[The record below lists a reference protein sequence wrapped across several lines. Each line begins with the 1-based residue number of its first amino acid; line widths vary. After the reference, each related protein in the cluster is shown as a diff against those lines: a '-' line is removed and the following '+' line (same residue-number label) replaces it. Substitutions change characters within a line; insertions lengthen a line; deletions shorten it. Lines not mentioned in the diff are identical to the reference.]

1 MISTKQKEGIVTYA
15 MRPDMSLATRE
26 ASGSCEEP
34 FIHVSILG
42 IPVGQESGLPPT
54 VTLW

>member
-42 IPVGQESGLPPT
+42 IPVGQESEYASDPAF
-54 VTLW
+54 W